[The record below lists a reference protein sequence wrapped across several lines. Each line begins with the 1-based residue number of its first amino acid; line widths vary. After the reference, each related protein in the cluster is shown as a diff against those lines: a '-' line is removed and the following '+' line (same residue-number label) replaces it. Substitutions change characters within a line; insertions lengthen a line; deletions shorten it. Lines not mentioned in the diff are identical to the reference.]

1 MKLMGILYDKQY
13 SETEKIQSDE
23 DLVGMK
29 DSLLSHCFWN
39 QAEGAAES
47 PQLTRYG
54 CQWFP
59 PEWNFMHGGSS
70 GKSSPLTT

>member
-13 SETEKIQSDE
+13 SETKKIQSDE

-39 QAEGAAES
+39 
-47 PQLTRYG
+47 
-54 CQWFP
+54 
-59 PEWNFMHGGSS
+59 
-70 GKSSPLTT
+70 